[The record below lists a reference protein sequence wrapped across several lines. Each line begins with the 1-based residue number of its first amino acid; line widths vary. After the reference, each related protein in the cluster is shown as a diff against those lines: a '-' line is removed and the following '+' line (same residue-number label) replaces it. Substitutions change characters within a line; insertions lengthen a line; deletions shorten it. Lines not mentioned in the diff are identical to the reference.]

1 MINVLKSDLK
11 LFLTYSLLIL
21 FGVSL
26 IRPALP
32 VLDYLVNFDY
42 IAEVL
47 CLKKKSVKVA
57 VMESAT

>member
-1 MINVLKSDLK
+1 
-11 LFLTYSLLIL
+11 
-21 FGVSL
+21 L
-26 IRPALP
+26 IRPAIP

-47 CLKKKSVKVA
+47 CLKKEVPRVA